1 MIIKKVKLE
10 FVENTSKKFYVI
22 HIVRETFTGP
32 CQVYAIFGR
41 IGCKGTLSNKG
52 TFSTYREAETL
63 YLDLLK
69 SKEKKGYQ
77 IVADS
82 LHSVIPAA
90 PKTIIKLTKSEKTL
104 FSKETNQILN

>member
-10 FVENTSKKFYVI
+10 YIKSTSKKFYVI

-52 TFSTYREAETL
+52 TFSTFREAESL

-77 IVADS
+77 MVADNS
-82 LHSVIPAA
+82 HSVIPAA
-90 PKTIIKLTKSEKTL
+90 PKTIVKLTKSEKIL
-104 FSKETNQILN
+104 FSEEFNQSLN